1 MPNFANMTILIVAA
15 TKQEI
20 NPFIKLNL
28 AVDILISG
36 VGVPAAIYQLQK
48 KLQNKKYQLVIQAGI
63 AGSFTNKLALGEVV
77 IVEKDC
83 FADIGIKEKDQFSS
97 IFDTNLADENL
108 FPYKKGWL
116 INPTLI
122 QDKLP
127 IKAVTAVTINTV
139 SDSTT
144 QKNMLIEKY
153 HAQTESMEGA
163 ALHYVCLQEAV
174 AFLQL
179 RSISNMVGERDK
191 TKWKMEDAITN
202 LNKELV
208 RFLKPKEK

>member
-20 NPFIKLNL
+20 APFIKLNL
-28 AVDILISG
+28 AVDILITG

-63 AGSFTNKLALGEVV
+63 AGSFTSNLALGEVV

-97 IFDTNLADENL
+97 IFETNLADENL

-122 QDKLP
+122 KDKLP
-127 IKAVTAVTINTV
+127 VKAVTAVTINTV

-144 QKNMLIEKY
+144 QKNMLIKKY

-191 TKWKMEDAITN
+191 TKWKMEDAIKN